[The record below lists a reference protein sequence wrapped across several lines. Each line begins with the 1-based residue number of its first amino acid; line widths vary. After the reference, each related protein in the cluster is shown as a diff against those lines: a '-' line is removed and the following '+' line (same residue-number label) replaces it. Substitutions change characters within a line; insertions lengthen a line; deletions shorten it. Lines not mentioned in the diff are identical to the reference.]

1 MSSGSAASFGAAAV
15 SAAGV
20 FLSGSPMDPT
30 GGAIPAGALLAT
42 TVGFTGLAVVFSA
55 LE

>member
-1 MSSGSAASFGAAAV
+1 MSAWSAASFGGAVV
-15 SAAGV
+15 SAAGA
-20 FLSGSPMDPT
+20 FLAGSPMDPT

-42 TVGFTGLAVVFSA
+42 TVGFAGLGVAFSA